1 MMFMSKEEYAKK
13 EQELNEKLM
22 RKLLSQ
28 RPEVREDTP
37 DYQAGQENSVMETE
51 LFFSMGQDSAAG
63 ESTGLSE
70 GNGLSGGEAGGIGAD
85 AGCGAGQGMGMGQGA
100 GGAS

>member
-28 RPEVREDTP
+28 RQKVREDAP
-37 DYQAGQENSVMETE
+37 DYQAEEENSAMETE
-51 LFFSMGQDSAAG
+51 QFFSMGQDSAAG
-63 ESTGLSE
+63 ENTSLSE

-85 AGCGAGQGMGMGQGA
+85 AGCGAGQGMGQGA
-100 GGAS
+100 GGVS